1 MAAPNSTKKPL
12 TAIRINALKPNQTLV
27 DTGANAGLRVI
38 CGKKGVK
45 TFFYRFRSPI
55 DNKLKQLSL
64 GFLVVPKDEDL
75 RPALGKKL
83 LTLNS
88 ARGILSQL
96 KLQRKSGICPATQAK
111 EDAARA
117 AQANQ
122 SKFTISELVEAYL
135 SKKVEDHPRI
145 DTKGILTRE
154 IIKGSRSTTKGQK
167 ETRRTLENV
176 TKTQFGD
183 RIAQDV
189 THIDIQNLINGLLAA
204 GTPVQAGRVLN
215 ELKLAYN
222 FCIGTPDPKVGVIA
236 ENWKH
241 YLPHDTVNPCIQAL
255 TFFSDKKIKLS
266 AGKKTRNLNDAEIV
280 TLLKWLPTSKFTPI
294 CKHTLWL
301 TLYTGLRSGE
311 VMTARKS
318 DFNLE
323 KGTWFIPQGKGVE
336 RTVQL
341 SYQAVN
347 YLKPLIDNPVNV
359 TPFLLPSQRTGLPQQ
374 QKQLSEQAWLVKSKG
389 GMPDIPHWTA
399 HDLRRSC
406 RTGLSK
412 LGCPSEVGEA
422 VLGHTKGGIEGVYNL
437 YEYETECKVWLQ
449 KWADHIDVLMG
460 KVSNVI
466 SISRE
471 A

>member
-1 MAAPNSTKKPL
+1 MPIIFTSCS
-12 TAIRINALKPNQTLV
+12 I
-27 DTGANAGLRVI
+27 
-38 CGKKGVK
+38 K
-45 TFFYRFRSPI
+45 TFFYRYRSPV
-55 DNKLKQLSL
+55 DGKLKQISL
-64 GFLVVPKDEDL
+64 GFFTAPIYEDL
-75 RPALGKKL
+75 EPVLGKKL

-88 ARGILSQL
+88 ARSTLANL
-96 KLQRKSGICPATQAK
+96 KLQRKAGVCPATQAK
-111 EDAARA
+111 EDAE
-117 AQANQ
+117 QASQVSQ
-122 SKFTISELVEAYL
+122 SKLTIREMVEAYL
-135 SKKVEDHPRI
+135 SKKVEGHPQI
-145 DTKGILTRE
+145 DKNGIITGKT
-154 IIKGSRSTTKGQK
+154 IKGSRSTIKGQK

-176 TKTQFGD
+176 SKTNFGD

-215 ELKLAYN
+215 ELKLAYI

-266 AGKKTRNLNDAEIV
+266 AGKKTRNLSDAEIV
-280 TLLKWLPTSKFTPI
+280 TLLKWLPASKFTPI
-294 CKHTLWL
+294 CKHVLWL
-301 TLYTGLRSGE
+301 VLYTGLRSGE

-347 YLKPLIDNPVNV
+347 YLKPLIANPINV

-374 QKQLSEQAWLVKSKG
+374 QKQLSEQAWLVRSKG
-389 GMPDIPHWTA
+389 EMPDIPHWTA
-399 HDLRRSC
+399 HDLRRTC

-422 VLGHTKGGIEGVYNL
+422 VLGHSKRGIEGVYDLNRH
-437 YEYETECKVWLQ
+437 ESQCKEWLQ
-449 KWADHIDVLMG
+449 KWADHIDVLLG
-460 KVSNVI
+460 VHPNVT
-466 SISRE
+466 SIGSK
-471 A
+471 AS